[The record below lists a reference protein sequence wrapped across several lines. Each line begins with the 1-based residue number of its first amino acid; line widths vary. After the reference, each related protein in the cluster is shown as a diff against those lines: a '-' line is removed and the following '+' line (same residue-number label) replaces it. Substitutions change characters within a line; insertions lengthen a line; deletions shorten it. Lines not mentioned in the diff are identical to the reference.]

1 MKVAFKV
8 GIAAATVLFL
18 TTSILS
24 WVQISQTQ
32 QAMHEQLNNSIHET
46 SNALVGQIEN
56 WFGQKLHII
65 HMMQQ
70 EIDAD
75 FGLQRIHSTFNLPL
89 LKSEFLLIFGGL
101 DVDGKRIDNNGPEND
116 PKDWDA
122 RKRPWYGIAK
132 SAKQAIL
139 TDPYIGSSTGETL
152 ISVVAPF
159 TDKGVFKGA
168 YGGDLSLTTVS
179 DALNSIDFNG
189 AGYAFLVSHSGK
201 IISHPDKTL
210 YDQPIESLFPEQSLQ
225 LTSEVRTIRTEKGNK
240 LVSFTPL
247 EMLPG
252 VEWFIGISVDEDVA
266 LSQLQTMSL
275 GAIIVTL
282 IGTALSL
289 LVLILVTQRILKPLH
304 QLRNSMHEI
313 NSGDADLTQRLEVH
327 SNDEFATLAGEFNQ
341 FIEGLQTLIA
351 RVAITGKT
359 VSEKAES
366 VSHEVRTVAV
376 RDLPQQQQELDQLAE
391 GMRDI
396 SQTASEI
403 SANAQFASEAT
414 ALAVSETHG
423 GVEVIEKSTDA
434 TQSLAKEMQD
444 MSKTVER
451 FSELSQNIVQII
463 SVITGIA
470 EKTNLLALNAAIE
483 AARAGE
489 SGRGFA
495 VVADEVRTLATLT
508 EKSTNEIG
516 DIIALVQQ
524 EVKQA
529 ENKIKRG
536 LSTAEYAASCAS
548 EGNGVLERISQSINQ
563 ITDMSVQIAAAA
575 EQQSA
580 SMEEANRNTQAIRVI
595 SLEVIEKGKS
605 QLSHCDDMIQQVC
618 KQNDIIK
625 SFRV

>member
-8 GIAAATVLFL
+8 GFAAAAVLLL

-24 WVQISQTQ
+24 FVQISQTQ
-32 QAMHEQLNNSIHET
+32 QAMRAQLNNNIHET

-56 WFGQKLHII
+56 WFGKKLHLIN
-65 HMMQQ
+65 MMHQD
-70 EIDAD
+70 IDAD
-75 FGLQRIHSTFNLPL
+75 FSLNRIHSTFNLPL
-89 LKSEFLLIFGGL
+89 LKEEFLLIFGGL

-122 RKRPWYGIAK
+122 RKRPWYDIAK
-132 SAKQAIL
+132 RASHAVL
-139 TDPYIGSSTGETL
+139 TNPYIGSSTGGTL

-159 TDKGVFKGA
+159 SDKGAFKGA

-179 DALNSIDFNG
+179 DALNSVDFNG
-189 AGYAFLVSHSGK
+189 AGYAFLVNQAGNV
-201 IISHPDKTL
+201 ISHPEKSL
-210 YDQPIESLFPEQSLQ
+210 YDQPISTLFPEQTLQ
-225 LTSEVRTIRTEKGNK
+225 LTPDIQTLKTEQGNQ
-240 LVSFTPL
+240 LVSFVPL
-247 EMLPG
+247 QTLPG
-252 VEWFIGISVDEDVA
+252 VEWYVGIVVDENIA
-266 LSQLQTMSL
+266 LAQLKSMSL
-275 GAIIVTL
+275 GAAIVT
-282 IGTALSL
+282 IMGAALSL
-289 LVLILVTQRILKPLH
+289 IVLILVTQRILKPLH
-304 QLRNSMHEI
+304 QLKHSLKDI
-313 NSGDADLTQRLEVH
+313 NSGDGDLTKRIEVH
-327 SNDEFATLAGEFNQ
+327 SNDEFLALANEFNQ
-341 FIEGLQTLIA
+341 FIEGLQTLIS
-351 RVAITGKT
+351 RVANTGNV
-359 VSEKAES
+359 VSETAES
-366 VSHEVRTVAV
+366 VAKDARTVAIS
-376 RDLPQQQQELDQLAE
+376 DLPKQQQELDQLAE

-396 SQTASEI
+396 AKTASDI
-403 SANAQFASEAT
+403 STNAQFASEAT
-414 ALAVSETHG
+414 RQAVNETHG
-423 GVEVIEKSTDA
+423 GVEVIQKSTDA
-434 TQSLAKEMQD
+434 TQSLAQEMHD
-444 MSKTVER
+444 MSQTVGR

-536 LSTAEYAASCAS
+536 LSTAEYAASCAH
-548 EGNGVLERISQSINQ
+548 EGNGVLARISQSINQ

-580 SMEEANRNTQAIRVI
+580 SMEEANRNTQTIRIISLDVI
-595 SLEVIEKGKS
+595 SKGKA
-605 QLSHCDDMIQQVC
+605 QLTHCEEMTTQIR
-618 KQNDIIK
+618 KQNEVIK
-625 SFRV
+625 SFKV